1 MIVPECYPTPM
12 GPARSEALDS
22 AAACNHLLAA
32 LPPDELGRVAAS
44 LELVRCQAG
53 MILRGDGEPADR
65 VYFPT
70 TCIAALVYALHDGS
84 TIEHGIVGRDGVVG
98 IAAFLGGGPMPGRV
112 QTVIDGNA
120 LRMPAPA
127 LLAEFRR
134 GATLQRLLL
143 QYAQEVIVR
152 TSLEA
157 VCRTHHTVEQRLAR
171 LLLQVLDRWSG
182 ADLPLTQESLGT
194 LLGVRR
200 ETVCHA
206 TAHLRDQGCIH
217 HGRGH
222 VVVLDTAQLR
232 KAACEC
238 YRAVASLPGR

>member
-1 MIVPECYPTPM
+1 
-12 GPARSEALDS
+12 
-22 AAACNHLLAA
+22 
-32 LPPDELGRVAAS
+32 
-44 LELVRCQAG
+44 
-53 MILRGDGEPADR
+53 
-65 VYFPT
+65 
-70 TCIAALVYALHDGS
+70 
-84 TIEHGIVGRDGVVG
+84 
-98 IAAFLGGGPMPGRV
+98 MPGRV